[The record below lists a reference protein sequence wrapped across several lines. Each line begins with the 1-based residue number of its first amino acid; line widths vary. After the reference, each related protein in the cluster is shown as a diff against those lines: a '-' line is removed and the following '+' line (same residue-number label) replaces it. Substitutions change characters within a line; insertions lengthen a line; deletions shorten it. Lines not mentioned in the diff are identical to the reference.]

1 VTNDTAPAAGP
12 PYGAGSGPGGVGSG
26 LVVPAAPGRPS
37 AVRPV
42 SRPDL
47 TQSLVAVAVI
57 VTAGLAWGL
66 LWWRLAPTAATV
78 VQDGGVYL
86 QGHEELMAAQ
96 DGWFAVLGAATG
108 ALLSVVWPMVVR
120 TRPILGLVL
129 GLAGSVAAGLLAWGL
144 GVWLGPSSLSDQ
156 LAAGVKAPITPLV
169 LHTPVAL
176 LFAPMLFAVVR
187 ALTELIGS
195 ALSGI
200 HTAPPPPATSSA
212 AQTVHIQQGQ

>member
-1 VTNDTAPAAGP
+1 VTDSAAVPEGALGSTAPTASAGP
-12 PYGAGSGPGGVGSG
+12 AGKT
-26 LVVPAAPGRPS
+26 LS
-37 AVRPV
+37 AR
-42 SRPDL
+42 RRFDL
-47 TQSLVAVAVI
+47 RASLVAAAVV

-86 QGHEELMAAQ
+86 KGHEELMAAQ
-96 DGWFAVLGAATG
+96 DGWFVVLGALSG

-120 TRPILGLVL
+120 HRQV
-129 GLAGSVAAGLLAWGL
+129 AGLLAGLVGCLAAGLIAWGL
-144 GVWLGPSSLSDQ
+144 GAWLGPSSLRDQ

-187 ALTELIGS
+187 ALVELLGS
-195 ALSGI
+195 AVAGI
-200 HTAPPPPATSSA
+200 HTEPPEPATSSA
-212 AQTVHIQQGQ
+212 AQSVHIEQGQ